1 MMAAEATNYR
11 GATDGLWG
19 TATAAFL
26 DTMTP
31 SSFLPSGAPG
41 LGCLHGASP
50 CNGGADPPLRLS
62 GSACH

>member
-26 DTMTP
+26 DTMMKEQVLQP
-31 SSFLPSGAPG
+31 ICEF
-41 LGCLHGASP
+41 
-50 CNGGADPPLRLS
+50 
-62 GSACH
+62 

>member
-26 DTMTP
+26 DTI
-31 SSFLPSGAPG
+31 
-41 LGCLHGASP
+41 GASGFSL
-50 CNGGADPPLRLS
+50 CAT
-62 GSACH
+62 